1 MSDDHRWVT
10 LERLDEGVYLARNP
24 RGVQLRFGS
33 KAEDGFSPV
42 ELLLAALAGCSA
54 VDIDVVTGRRSPA
67 ETFGARVDADVV
79 RDQTGSV
86 LKDLTLTFSVT
97 FPPGEAG
104 DAARAI
110 LPRAAKTSHDRTCT
124 VSRTIESGAPVTL
137 RIDPPVA

>member
-1 MSDDHRWVT
+1 
-10 LERLDEGVYLARNP
+10 
-24 RGVQLRFGS
+24 
-33 KAEDGFSPV
+33 
-42 ELLLAALAGCSA
+42 
-54 VDIDVVTGRRSPA
+54 
-67 ETFGARVDADVV
+67 VDADVI
-79 RDQTGSV
+79 RDETGSV

-124 VSRTIESGAPVTL
+124 VSRTIEAGVPVTL